1 MSSYAVEPA
10 RAQVSIQP
18 AVARGRPPLRSV
30 LKRHWMLYLMLV
42 PALISLALFRF
53 YPMWG
58 ILLAFKD
65 FSVGA
70 GFAASPWVGLE
81 NFQLFF
87 ASRNAVQILRN
98 TVFIAV
104 GKIVFGQ
111 LMAVT
116 FAVMLNEIRSRFFK
130 RGVQTLTT
138 LPNFLSWVIVGGMM
152 VQFLGSAGPINQLL
166 DALGLDKVRFLGKPD
181 IFPWTLI
188 FSNVWKGFGFGS
200 VIYLAALAG
209 INPELYEAAAV
220 DGAGRFARLWNITL
234 PGITSTI
241 VLLSCLSLGGILNA
255 GFEQVLVLYNSLV
268 MRTGDILDTYVYR
281 IGLVG
286 GGGAPDFSLGTAVG
300 LFKSGIGFV
309 LIVISYWLADKF
321 ANYRIF

>member
-65 FSVGA
+65 FSVGK
-70 GFAASPWVGLE
+70 GFAASPWVGFK

-116 FAVMLNEIRSRFFK
+116 FAVMLNEMRSRFFK

-138 LPNFLSWVIVGGMM
+138 LPHFLSWVIVGGIM

-166 DALGLDKVRFLGKPD
+166 DAIGLDKIRFLGTPD
-181 IFPWTLI
+181 IFPWTMI
-188 FSNVWKGFGFGS
+188 FSDVWKGFGFGS

-220 DGAGRFARLWNITL
+220 DGAGRFGRLWNITL

-268 MRTGDILDTYVYR
+268 MKTGDILDTYVYR